1 MINGYCSKAFF
12 MSLLYL
18 DFRSCQAR
26 NREGL
31 GSSSGEKIM
40 GETERNIDR
49 SSTVVGRA
57 PVPAASNQTKGMR
70 DRASC
75 ALCFNL
81 GMVASPSLLA
91 GLYVLISR
99 ISARSAKSRKKSRL
113 QTRRSNYTAKERH
126 LIDEAHG
133 RDATVCYSLG
143 RGYLPHTPDPLPT
156 SI

>member
-1 MINGYCSKAFF
+1 
-12 MSLLYL
+12 MSFLYL
-18 DFRSCQAR
+18 DFKSCRAKDR
-26 NREGL
+26 GGL

-40 GETERNIDR
+40 GETDRNIDR

-57 PVPAASNQTKGMR
+57 SVPVGSNQTKGMR

-75 ALCFNL
+75 ALRFNL
-81 GMVASPSLLA
+81 GMAASPSPLA
-91 GLYVLISR
+91 GLYVSISR
-99 ISARSAKSRKKSRL
+99 ISARSAKSRKRSRL

-133 RDATVCYSLG
+133 RDAAACHSLVG
-143 RGYLPHTPDPLPT
+143 GYLPHTLDPLPT